1 MPRSIE
7 RARLVE
13 LEAEGEQMTA
23 MAENS
28 RKPWTAEEDERLR
41 QLVVSGASV
50 GEIAEKLDRTEPAA
64 EASAYFLRVTLGR
77 FGAKRRGIS
86 RWG

>member
-41 QLVVSGASV
+41 QLVVSGTPIDQ
-50 GEIAEKLDRTEPAA
+50 IAEGLDRTEPSVRARG
-64 EASAYFLRVTLGR
+64 YYLGVILRR
-77 FGAKRRGIS
+77 FGAKRRGMS

>member
-7 RARLVE
+7 RAKLVE

-28 RKPWTAEEDERLR
+28 RKPWTAEDERLR

-50 GEIAEKLDRTEPAA
+50 GEIAEKLDR
-64 EASAYFLRVTLGR
+64 
-77 FGAKRRGIS
+77 
-86 RWG
+86 

>member
-28 RKPWTAEEDERLR
+28 RKPWIAEEDERLR

-50 GEIAEKLDRTEPAA
+50 GEIAEKLDR
-64 EASAYFLRVTLGR
+64 
-77 FGAKRRGIS
+77 
-86 RWG
+86 